1 MPSHHRSPRA
11 YLGLGVPISD
21 RLGEGRSPRLLRAR
35 RPRGGAARAGSA
47 EQPVPRHPCP
57 LMDADCSSGGGR
69 GGRRAPGAGHRAHS
83 PGPGARRAAR
93 PRRGLRA
100 QPRGGREP
108 ASSLAAPSPCLRLL
122 GCLPCLLRSFP
133 ATPRSAAGR
142 GGRLR
147 PGPGQPASSLA
158 SSLAGSLGQAL
169 VGAQGEKEGEGRKR
183 RRIPDSEE
191 VTQPLW
197 ASHPTESG
205 PLHSP
210 TDPFHSPA
218 SSARGQNPPEMQRSS
233 PGRESA
239 KQLPSGNHP
248 A

>member
-1 MPSHHRSPRA
+1 
-11 YLGLGVPISD
+11 
-21 RLGEGRSPRLLRAR
+21 
-35 RPRGGAARAGSA
+35 
-47 EQPVPRHPCP
+47 
-57 LMDADCSSGGGR
+57 MDADCSSGGG
-69 GGRRAPGAGHRAHS
+69 
-83 PGPGARRAAR
+83 
-93 PRRGLRA
+93 RA

>member
-1 MPSHHRSPRA
+1 MPPDHRSPRA
-11 YLGLGVPISD
+11 YLGLGVPISG

-47 EQPVPRHPCP
+47 EQPVPRHPRL

-69 GGRRAPGAGHRAHS
+69 GGRRAPGAGHCAHS

-108 ASSLAAPSPCLRLL
+108 ASSLAAPNPCLRLL
-122 GCLPCLLRSFP
+122 DSLLCLPRPFSCPSH
-133 ATPRSAAGR
+133 PRSTAGR
-142 GGRLR
+142 GGRLHS
-147 PGPGQPASSLA
+147 GPEQPASLLA
-158 SSLAGSLGQAL
+158 RLLAGSLGQAL
-169 VGAQGEKEGEGRKR
+169 VGAQGEREGEGRRR

-191 VTQPLW
+191 VTQPLR
-197 ASHPTESG
+197 ASHPTESD

-210 TDPFHSPA
+210 AAQCGAQPA
-218 SSARGQNPPEMQRSS
+218 WDVAFLS
-233 PGRESA
+233 
-239 KQLPSGNHP
+239 H
-248 A
+248 